1 MFRQNADFKMLILP
15 QMQVSFNDPMIGV
28 SKNCVPALIC
38 PLEYPDHF
46 IVFLASYKRTPT
58 CVFQLKSAQ

>member
-28 SKNCVPALIC
+28 SKNYVPALIC
-38 PLEYPDHF
+38 HLEYPDHF
-46 IVFLASYKRTPT
+46 SIFLASYERSPT
-58 CVFQLKSAQ
+58 CVSS